1 MKAKSQ
7 TKKITA
13 EPATKAQP
21 EPLAGAA
28 ASSTEVPA
36 APFQPNC
43 VDRSGTK
50 ALWLNKI
57 PAGQSPFGG

>member
-21 EPLAGAA
+21 EPFPPPPKKKKHVLGAR
-28 ASSTEVPA
+28 P
-36 APFQPNC
+36 
-43 VDRSGTK
+43 GTVKGDK
-50 ALWLNKI
+50 AIWVTPLGG
-57 PAGQSPFGG
+57 PGAFGGK